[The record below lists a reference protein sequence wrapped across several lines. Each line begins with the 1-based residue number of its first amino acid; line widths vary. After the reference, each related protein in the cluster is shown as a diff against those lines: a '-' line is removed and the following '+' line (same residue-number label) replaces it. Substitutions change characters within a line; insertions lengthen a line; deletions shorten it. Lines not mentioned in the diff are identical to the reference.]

1 MTLTTTY
8 VLSIDSNVTSYGQ
21 MMSSDQQDMS
31 TMGVKI
37 TSPSNDEKVAIGGN
51 TNFKVT
57 GSSTD
62 NANIDCKVSVI
73 LNNVKPYQEA
83 GPTGPGGKSDY
94 STWNFVLT
102 PNYNATIKEG
112 TNKITAKLSC
122 PNPNENA
129 SSALATHYSV
139 FFAGENSSISSS
151 DTGPSVN
158 TTATTGAVSTS
169 RQEEQQQISP
179 SIATLETPS
188 QDNETIIQ
196 LSDSA
201 PSDDDEDDRLNNTKK
216 EAATAATS
224 AAESSSMA
232 TPTVMTFTIYQEG
245 KLESSGAAKQDSTT
259 TQSIDTT
266 SSTSSPSSEIP
277 MSSSVST
284 CDQNLPISRFS
295 SIGDDGDDAI
305 LQNAFDNNLD
315 TRWSHDSMGSWII
328 VDLGT
333 IKDICS
339 VDIAWYRGDERSYD
353 FVISF
358 SDDGTNFKELLEG
371 TSRGDTLSPERYKVI
386 GSASTEEGSEIA
398 LSARYIKI
406 TINGNNDADTEE
418 SQWGA
423 ITEVDVNGRQS
434 DKENVGT
441 ITQTPTSQSTS
452 SSTTESGE
460 TMIMQI
466 SGSYEQNSRDNS
478 PSPRIDPSR
487 LEGRIA
493 VIDSTTNKKVLEYD
507 LAPINITF
515 TQSFK
520 KVTVKAGIDDPIR
533 NGNVTSTMKFSSPID
548 VQKAGSYTSNLTAA
562 TGAATTE
569 SAGGNMLLAKING
582 EQTFLTRENT
592 KGNITIRSP

>member
-8 VLSIDSNVTSYGQ
+8 VVSIDSNITSYGQ
-21 MMSSDQQDMS
+21 MMSSGQQDMP

-62 NANIDCKVSVI
+62 TTNVDCKVSVI

-112 TNKITAKLSC
+112 TNKITSKLSC

-139 FFAGENSSISSS
+139 FFAGEDSSISSS
-151 DTGPSVN
+151 PSVN

-169 RQEEQQQISP
+169 RQEEQKQISP

-201 PSDDDEDDRLNNTKK
+201 PSNDDADDRLNNTKK
-216 EAATAATS
+216 EAATAATNV
-224 AAESSSMA
+224 AESSSTA

-245 KLESSGAAKQDSTT
+245 KLESSSAAKQDVTT

-266 SSTSSPSSEIP
+266 SSTSSPSLEIP

-295 SIGDDGDDAI
+295 SIGDDGDDATP
-305 LQNAFDNNLD
+305 QNAFDNNLD

-358 SDDGTNFKELLEG
+358 SDDGTDFKDLLEG
-371 TSRGDTLSPERYKVI
+371 TSRGDTLSPERYKVT
-386 GSASTEEGSEIA
+386 GSASAEEGSEIA
-398 LSARYIKI
+398 VSARYIKI
-406 TINGNNDADTEE
+406 TINGNNDADAEE
-418 SQWGA
+418 NQWGA

-434 DKENVGT
+434 DKENIGT
-441 ITQTPTSQSTS
+441 ITQTPTSQSTP

-478 PSPRIDPSR
+478 QSPRIDPSR

-515 TQSFK
+515 TQLFK

-548 VQKAGSYTSNLTAA
+548 VQKAGAYTSNLTA
-562 TGAATTE
+562 TDAATIE